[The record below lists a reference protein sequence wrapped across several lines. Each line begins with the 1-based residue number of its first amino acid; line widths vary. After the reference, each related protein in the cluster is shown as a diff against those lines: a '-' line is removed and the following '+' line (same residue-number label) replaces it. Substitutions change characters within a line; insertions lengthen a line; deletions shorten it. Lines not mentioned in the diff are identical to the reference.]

1 MSRTPRALAAAFA
14 AVCCLASLPALA
26 QVPPVTPTQTDPA
39 KLLEAKK
46 HMEAGAAFYN
56 DPSGHKCEEALREF
70 GKAYEK
76 SGSLNAL
83 RGMGICAL
91 ELERD
96 GEAME
101 LLERYIK
108 GKGDTIDAADKK
120 QLDADLGALKSAMA
134 TVTFE
139 LDRPKVRI
147 TTVRTP
153 SRGFPITNRYEVGDG
168 KTPLGLHPGN
178 YVITAAAAGE
188 KDQTWTVELG
198 NGEIGEHSFL
208 FSGSAGAAPIAPV
221 AGGDTPPGQSTTP
234 PPEDEGGERPI
245 PTTVWIF
252 GGLTVALAVPTV
264 IFMVSASGAKSD
276 FDEANGSA
284 PAAELEDLRS
294 DVTTMNL
301 LSDIFLVG
309 TVASA
314 AATTIFFFT
323 RPAESAA
330 ASADPPRRG
339 IVQPSI
345 QTVAPI
351 VGTRGGGAF
360 VTGTF

>member
-1 MSRTPRALAAAFA
+1 MSRTPRAFAAAFA
-14 AVCCLASLPALA
+14 AACCIASTMAWA

-39 KLLEAKK
+39 KLEQAKK

-56 DPSGHKCEEALREF
+56 DPSGHKCEEALTEF
-70 GKAYEK
+70 GKAYEY

-96 GEAME
+96 GEAVE

-108 GKGDTIDAADKK
+108 GKGDTIEPADKK
-120 QLDADLGALKSAMA
+120 QLDADLAALKAAMA
-134 TVTFE
+134 TITFE
-139 LDRPKVRI
+139 TDRPKVRI

-153 SRGFPITNRYEVGDG
+153 SRGYPITNRYEVGQG
-168 KTPLGLHPGN
+168 KTPLGIHPGS
-178 YVITAAAAGE
+178 YVITASAPGE
-188 KDQTWTVELG
+188 KDLTWKVEIG
-198 NGEIGEHSFL
+198 NGDSSEHPFL
-208 FSGSAGAAPIAPV
+208 FSAGGSAPAAPPA
-221 AGGDTPPGQSTTP
+221 AGGTVGGDETT

-264 IFMVSASGAKSD
+264 IFMVSASGARSD
-276 FDEANGSA
+276 FDEANGTA

-314 AATTIFFFT
+314 AATTIFFVT
-323 RPAESAA
+323 RPTESTAA
-330 ASADPPRRG
+330 AATPARRL
-339 IVQPSI
+339 VPVVTS
-345 QTVAPI
+345 VAPV
-351 VGTRGGGAF
+351 VGARGGGAF

>member
-1 MSRTPRALAAAFA
+1 MRVTALAVAAA
-14 AVCCLASLPALA
+14 CCLLSSVAAA
-26 QVPPVTPTQTDPA
+26 QVPPPVSVQSDPA
-39 KLLEAKK
+39 RLEQAKT
-46 HMEAGAAFYN
+46 HMAAGAAFYN

-70 GKAYEK
+70 GKAYEL

-96 GEAME
+96 GEAIV
-101 LLERYIK
+101 LLERYIE
-108 GKGDTIDAADKK
+108 GKGSKIEPADKK
-120 QLDADLGALKSAMA
+120 QVESDLAALKAAVA

-139 LDRPKVRI
+139 VDRPDVRI

-153 SRGFPITNRYEVGDG
+153 SRGYPITNKYVLPEG

-178 YVITAAAAGE
+178 YAITASVAGEADRSWKVEIANGEATTHAFQWGGAAA
-188 KDQTWTVELG
+188 TPAPAPAPTP
-198 NGEIGEHSFL
+198 S
-208 FSGSAGAAPIAPV
+208 SAGPV
-221 AGGDTPPGQSTTP
+221 EPTQPP
-234 PPEDEGGERPI
+234 DEGGERPI

-276 FDEANGSA
+276 FDAANGSA

-301 LSDIFLVG
+301 LSDVFLG
-309 TVASA
+309 ATVASA
-314 AATTIFFFT
+314 AATTIFYLT
-323 RPAESAA
+323 RPEEPSTAA
-330 ASADPPRRG
+330 RFVP
-339 IVQPSI
+339 
-345 QTVAPI
+345 VATPQ
-351 VGTRGGGAF
+351 GGGAF
-360 VTGTF
+360 VTGSF

>member
-1 MSRTPRALAAAFA
+1 MSPSAPRAFAAAFA
-14 AVCCLASLPALA
+14 AACCLVSATAWA
-26 QVPPVTPTQTDPA
+26 QVPPVTPTQSDPA
-39 KLLEAKK
+39 KLEQAKK

-96 GEAME
+96 GEAVE
-101 LLERYIK
+101 LLERYIQ
-108 GKGDTIDAADKK
+108 GKGSTIEAADKK
-120 QLDADLGALKSAMA
+120 QLDSDLAALKSAMA
-134 TVTFE
+134 TITFE
-139 LDRPKVRI
+139 TDRPKVRI

-153 SRGFPITNRYEVGDG
+153 SRGYPISNRYEVEQG

-178 YVITAAAAGE
+178 YVITASAPGE
-188 KDQTWTVELG
+188 KDLSWTVEIG
-198 NGEIGEHSFL
+198 NGDTSEHPFL
-208 FSGSAGAAPIAPV
+208 FSSGGSGPAAPPA
-221 AGGDTPPGQSTTP
+221 AGGGPVGAEPTT

-264 IFMVSASGAKSD
+264 IFMVSASGARSD
-276 FDEANGSA
+276 FDDANGTA

-301 LSDIFLVG
+301 LSDIFLIG

-314 AATTIFFFT
+314 AATTIFFVT
-323 RPAESAA
+323 RPTEPSTT
-330 ASADPPRRG
+330 ASAPPRLG
-339 IVQPSI
+339 VPAVTS
-345 QTVAPI
+345 VAPV
-351 VGTRGGGAF
+351 VGARGGGAF